1 MQRSATCLSIR
12 LTPHKPRIL
21 YMGASLYIGAGLVLA
36 SSQILPAQQIS
47 AASAIP
53 DAPAPQQTS
62 SFTVS
67 PPPEHRDPQTKR
79 ILGIFPNFRA
89 VSAETHLPPQTVN
102 EKFLTASED
111 SFDYSTIPLPALFAL
126 YSEATSAT
134 PEFHHGAPGYG
145 RYFWHT
151 YVDQANEN
159 YLVEFIVPSIT
170 HEDTRYYTLGPG
182 GGGTLKRIG
191 YSLSRIV
198 ITRDV
203 GGNDTFNFGEVVGSG
218 AAAGISD
225 LYYPTR
231 ERTFTKTAGK
241 WGLNVGVDAAGFMI
255 REFWP
260 DINHDLFHG
269 KVPMATH

>member
-1 MQRSATCLSIR
+1 MQQFATWHLHR
-12 LTPHKPRIL
+12 RAPHKHRIL
-21 YMGASLYIGAGLVLA
+21 YILAGLALA
-36 SSQILPAQQIS
+36 CHLACHIMPAQQLS
-47 AASAIP
+47 LASALP
-53 DAPAPQQTS
+53 DAPTPQPTDSLITS
-62 SFTVS
+62 P

-79 ILGIFPNFRA
+79 ILYIFPNFRA
-89 VSAETHLPPQTVN
+89 ISAETHLPPQTVN
-102 EKFLTASED
+102 EKFITASED
-111 SFDYSTIPLPALFAL
+111 SFDYSTIPLPALFSV
-126 YSEATSAT
+126 YSEATSTT

-159 YLVEFIVPSIT
+159 YLVEFIIPTIT

-182 GGGTLKRIG
+182 GGDKLKRIG

-198 ITRDV
+198 VTRDV
-203 GGNDTFNFGEVVGSG
+203 GGNDTFNFGEVIGSG

-225 LYYPTR
+225 LYYPTP
-231 ERTFTKTAGK
+231 ERTFAKTAGK
-241 WGLNVGVDAAGFMI
+241 WGLNVGVDAAGFMV